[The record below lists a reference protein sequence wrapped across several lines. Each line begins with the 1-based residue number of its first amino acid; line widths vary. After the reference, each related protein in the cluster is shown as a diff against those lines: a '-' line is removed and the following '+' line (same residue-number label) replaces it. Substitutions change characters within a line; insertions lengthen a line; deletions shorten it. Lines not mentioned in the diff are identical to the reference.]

1 MKINGVSV
9 ALEGHKVVC
18 GCVLVEVD

>member
-1 MKINGVSV
+1 MKINGGSV

-18 GCVLVEVD
+18 GCVLVAVD

>member
-18 GCVLVEVD
+18 GCVLVAVD